1 MKMADAAID
10 QAEAVNSNNRVTKVM
25 VLEALQALLQESP
38 GGDGPGYV
46 DVGKRA
52 GLSASTARKWIR
64 RLARDGKL
72 PARYVVPSLHA
83 KKKGLHGDT
92 AQERMAVEANIAE
105 IRQTKEDR
113 AAPAWEV
120 PDLPGWVPTRGWFG
134 EPPAEHS
141 WLVHRADP
149 NVLLD
154 PYPWACGS
162 GPLLVVMCN
171 PLNPWRFL
179 YRVEKYNPGCW
190 YVGPDVFGK
199 YIA

>member
-1 MKMADAAID
+1 MVPY
-10 QAEAVNSNNRVTKVM
+10 AVQVGDLRPEHLLA
-25 VLEALQALLQESP
+25 LEVSRQVVARLP
-38 GGDGPGYV
+38 DGLTCHEV
-46 DVGKRA
+46 VA
-52 GLSASTARKWIR
+52 
-64 RLARDGKL
+64 RLA
-72 PARYVVPSLHA
+72 
-83 KKKGLHGDT
+83 
-92 AQERMAVEANIAE
+92 
-105 IRQTKEDR
+105 
-113 AAPAWEV
+113 

>member
-1 MKMADAAID
+1 LKEPTNVAATRDDSPVLETAAQVRVALERTCPTWEGKLLKYDWRMKMADAAID

-120 PDLPGWVPTRGWFG
+120 PEVRVSARLR
-134 EPPAEHS
+134 S
-141 WLVHRADP
+141 
-149 NVLLD
+149 LL
-154 PYPWACGS
+154 
-162 GPLLVVMCN
+162 
-171 PLNPWRFL
+171 
-179 YRVEKYNPGCW
+179 
-190 YVGPDVFGK
+190 
-199 YIA
+199 

>member
-120 PDLPGWVPTRGWFG
+120 PEVRVSARLR
-134 EPPAEHS
+134 S
-141 WLVHRADP
+141 
-149 NVLLD
+149 LL
-154 PYPWACGS
+154 
-162 GPLLVVMCN
+162 
-171 PLNPWRFL
+171 
-179 YRVEKYNPGCW
+179 
-190 YVGPDVFGK
+190 
-199 YIA
+199 